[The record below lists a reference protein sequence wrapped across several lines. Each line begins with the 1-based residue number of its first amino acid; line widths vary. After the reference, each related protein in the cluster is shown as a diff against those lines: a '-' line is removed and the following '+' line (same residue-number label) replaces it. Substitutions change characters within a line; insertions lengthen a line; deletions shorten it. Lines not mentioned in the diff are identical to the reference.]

1 MFEHSLSY
9 DLKQKLFEFST
20 LGDKDEKTGD
30 IHGCRVFLDSTLS
43 RQMFLGLPFSTQWV
57 SLHRLGEKSLGK
69 VNLLFDN
76 QSFFWFQVRHQF
88 GDYLT
93 VKLNG
98 QVNLSHV
105 VGRKTQQDATS
116 SLSYGLKFTFHL

>member
-9 DLKQKLFEFST
+9 DLKQKLYEFST

-57 SLHRLGEKSLGK
+57 SLHRLGE
-69 VNLLFDN
+69 
-76 QSFFWFQVRHQF
+76 
-88 GDYLT
+88 
-93 VKLNG
+93 
-98 QVNLSHV
+98 
-105 VGRKTQQDATS
+105 TS
-116 SLSYGLKFTFHL
+116 